1 MIALPSIA
9 FGGFSGSAKGV
20 TARYTG
26 GRSIL
31 SLKSRPSGAASSAQ
45 IARRTSLKTVSKT
58 WQTLSDEQRQNWER
72 LAEQSSGVSVF
83 GQKAKLSGMNLY
95 MRLNLNRQM
104 AGETILGDAPQTA
117 TSVPIAAFS
126 KAVVTPELIV
136 LSGITHQAAPNK
148 LVLKMSASQS
158 SGVSSGWSKTVII
171 SSGLEDDWGEADV
184 TQLYLKTIGVEPTV
198 GEKVFIE
205 AYWMDTATGF
215 TGQAQKATAVVT
227 GDSSYK
233 RRLHL
238 TTEDLNPEKT
248 QSVATLDVDY
258 STAAPAVWFDTLC
271 TGQDGVSSSEAY
283 LDEKLPDE
291 CLVTSMV
298 LARGM
303 SEDGSLHPQSYEVQA
318 TNVNGKAR
326 LTFMFRCGK
335 YVKTSEAFGAGVTY
349 K

>member
-31 SLKSRPSGAASSAQ
+31 SLKSRPSGVASSAQ
-45 IARRTSLKTVSKT
+45 IARRTSLKSVSKT
-58 WQTLSDEQRQNWER
+58 WQTLSDEQRSSWER
-72 LAEQSSGVSVF
+72 LAEKSSGVSVF

-95 MRLNLNRQM
+95 VRLNLNRQM
-104 AGETILGDAPQTA
+104 AGESILADAPQT
-117 TSVPIAAFS
+117 TSAVPVAAFS
-126 KAVVTPELIV
+126 KTIVTPELVV

-171 SSGLEDDWGEADV
+171 SSELEDDWGEADV

-227 GDSSYK
+227 GDSSYQP
-233 RRLHL
+233 RLHL
-238 TTEDLNPEKT
+238 TTENLNPEKT

-318 TNVNGKAR
+318 TNVSGKTR
-326 LTFMFRCGK
+326 LTFMYRGGK